1 MLQPKEIIAHVR
13 RDFKRHSD
21 TKWYSYTYPF
31 LFAAFFL
38 LLLCFIGDE
47 DYKGKVGILGGFVIY
62 IGLKGLIITSLI
74 IAALSWLFNLG
85 DRGEGFFRDYLIS
98 FYKKD
103 NPDWEKEAVQKA
115 GEKIASKYYEVFAW
129 IQIRAVLGMVV
140 LSFLQLL
147 LFKLFFAVIP
157 LTPVVLD
164 FLFVSLIMGNIIL
177 YGYFKSAVAHVAYCA
192 ETGQDLGDDRIEKQE
207 STGSYVK

>member
-1 MLQPKEIIAHVR
+1 MLQGKEIIAHVR

-21 TKWYSYTYPF
+21 IKWYSYTYPF
-31 LFAAFFL
+31 LFAAFLFL
-38 LLLCFIGDE
+38 CDE
-47 DYKGKVGILGGFVIY
+47 DYKGLEGFVIY

-74 IAALSWLFNLG
+74 IAALSWLVNLG
-85 DRGEGFFRDYLIS
+85 GRGEGSFRDYLIS

>member
-21 TKWYSYTYPF
+21 IKWYCITIPF
-31 LFAAFFL
+31 LFAAIL
-38 LLLCFIGDE
+38 SLGRH
-47 DYKGKVGILGGFVIY
+47 KVGELVLNS
-62 IGLKGLIITSLI
+62 GLKGLIITSLI
-74 IAALSWLFNLG
+74 IAASSWFFNLG
-85 DRGEGFFRDYLIS
+85 GRFESSFRDFLIS
-98 FYKKD
+98 FYNKD

-115 GEKIASKYYEVFAW
+115 GEKIASKYYGVFAW
-129 IQIRAVLGMVV
+129 IQICAVLGIVV

-157 LTPVVLD
+157 LKPAMCD
-164 FLFVSLIMGNIIL
+164 FLFLFLVMGNIVL
-177 YGYFKSAVAHVAYCA
+177 YFHFKSAVAHVAYCA

>member
-21 TKWYSYTYPF
+21 TKWYSFTIPS
-31 LFAAFFL
+31 LIAAFL
-38 LLLCFIGDE
+38 LWNIEEEETFGELVLNSS
-47 DYKGKVGILGGFVIY
+47 
-62 IGLKGLIITSLI
+62 LKGLIITSLI
-74 IAALSWLFNLG
+74 IAALSWLVNLG
-85 DRGEGFFRDYLIS
+85 GRGEGSFRDFLIS

>member
-1 MLQPKEIIAHVR
+1 MLQGKEIIAHVR

-21 TKWYSYTYPF
+21 TKWYSFTIPS
-31 LFAAFFL
+31 LIVAFL
-38 LLLCFIGDE
+38 LWNIEEEETFGELVLNS
-47 DYKGKVGILGGFVIY
+47 
-62 IGLKGLIITSLI
+62 GLKGLIITSLI
-74 IAALSWLFNLG
+74 IAAWSWLVNLG
-85 DRGEGFFRDYLIS
+85 GRGEGSFRDFLIS

-140 LSFLQLL
+140 LCFLQLL
-147 LFKLFFAVIP
+147 LLKFFIAVIP
-157 LTPVVLD
+157 LKPAMCD
-164 FLFVSLIMGNIIL
+164 FLFWFLLIGDIFL
-177 YGYFKSAVAHVAYCA
+177 YYYFKRAVAHVAYCA

>member
-21 TKWYSYTYPF
+21 IKWYSYTYPF

-38 LLLCFIGDE
+38 LFLWLDGDL
-47 DYKGKVGILGGFVIY
+47 DNKGAFGGIVIF

-74 IAALSWLFNLG
+74 MAALSWLVNLG
-85 DRGEGFFRDYLIS
+85 GRGEGSFRDYLIS

-147 LFKLFFAVIP
+147 LFKFFIAVIP

-164 FLFVSLIMGNIIL
+164 FLFVSLITGNIIL

>member
-21 TKWYSYTYPF
+21 IKWYSYTYPF

-74 IAALSWLFNLG
+74 IAALSWLVNLG
-85 DRGEGFFRDYLIS
+85 GRFESSFRDFLIS

-103 NPDWEKEAVQKA
+103 YPDWEKEAVQKA

-140 LSFLQLL
+140 LCFPQLL
-147 LFKLFFAVIP
+147 LFKLFFTVIP

-164 FLFVSLIMGNIIL
+164 FLFVSLMSGNIIL
-177 YGYFKSAVAHVAYCA
+177 YYYFKSAVAHVAYCA

>member
-1 MLQPKEIIAHVR
+1 MLQGKEIIAHVR

-21 TKWYSYTYPF
+21 TKWYSFTIPS
-31 LFAAFFL
+31 LIVAFL
-38 LLLCFIGDE
+38 LWNIEEEETFGELVLNS
-47 DYKGKVGILGGFVIY
+47 
-62 IGLKGLIITSLI
+62 GLKGLIITSLI
-74 IAALSWLFNLG
+74 IAAWSWLVNLG
-85 DRGEGFFRDYLIS
+85 DRGEGLFRDYLIS

-140 LSFLQLL
+140 LCFLQLL
-147 LFKLFFAVIP
+147 LLKFFIAVIP
-157 LTPVVLD
+157 LKPAMCD
-164 FLFVSLIMGNIIL
+164 FLFWFLLIGDIFL
-177 YGYFKSAVAHVAYCA
+177 YYYFKRAVAHVAYCA

>member
-1 MLQPKEIIAHVR
+1 MLQGKEIIAHVR

-21 TKWYSYTYPF
+21 TKWYSFTIPS
-31 LFAAFFL
+31 LIVAFL
-38 LLLCFIGDE
+38 LWNIEEEETFGELVLNS
-47 DYKGKVGILGGFVIY
+47 
-62 IGLKGLIITSLI
+62 GLKGLIITSLI
-74 IAALSWLFNLG
+74 IAAWSWLVNLG
-85 DRGEGFFRDYLIS
+85 GRGEGSFRDFLIS

-140 LSFLQLL
+140 LCFLQLL
-147 LFKLFFAVIP
+147 LLKFFIAVIP
-157 LTPVVLD
+157 LKPAMCD
-164 FLFVSLIMGNIIL
+164 FLFWFLLIGDIFL
-177 YGYFKSAVAHVAYCA
+177 YYYFKRAVAHVAYCA
-192 ETGQDLGDDRIEKQE
+192 ETGQNLGDDRIEKQE

>member
-1 MLQPKEIIAHVR
+1 MLQGKEIIAHVR

-21 TKWYSYTYPF
+21 TKWYSFTIPS
-31 LFAAFFL
+31 LIVAFL
-38 LLLCFIGDE
+38 LWNIEEEETFGELVLNS
-47 DYKGKVGILGGFVIY
+47 
-62 IGLKGLIITSLI
+62 GLKGLIITSLI
-74 IAALSWLFNLG
+74 IAAWSWLVNLG
-85 DRGEGFFRDYLIS
+85 GRGEGSFRDFLIS

-157 LTPVVLD
+157 LTPAMCD
-164 FLFVSLIMGNIIL
+164 FLFWFLLIGDIFL
-177 YGYFKSAVAHVAYCA
+177 YYYFKSAVAHVAYCA